1 MSQRLNF
8 PIVLRVQG
16 WLLFIEALFMLIPA
30 GVSWFYGEMSTLLA
44 FVASIIITAGVGIV
58 MAKGLNPGPRAVMRR
73 REGLLLTAIIW
84 VFFSL
89 FGMLP
94 FLISGTLTSV
104 TDAFFETMSGFTTT
118 GASVV
123 PDIEVLP
130 RGILFWR
137 ALMQWVG
144 GLGIILFTL
153 AVIPMLNQKD
163 GIAMFNAEVTGI
175 THERLRPRVSQT
187 AKDLWLIYIVLTIV
201 MAALLSRSLGWYDA
215 VFHAMTTMATGG
227 FSTKN
232 AGLHYWNDYY
242 VYAVVTV
249 FMFISGINFTIIYS
263 VVRGKFR
270 HLRGNDTFKYYVVI
284 LLVVSVV
291 IFANMSAQGYASST
305 VDRVVFALFDTV
317 SAMTS
322 TGLATVDYETRG
334 EFIAMLLLVVM
345 FFGGMAGSTSGGAKI
360 DRSIVLLK
368 NTANE
373 FYRVLH
379 PNTVTAVR
387 VNGRVLS
394 HTLVAKV
401 IAFLAI
407 YVMVMLVVA
416 LVLTLFEL
424 PIVDSLYT
432 SLAMISNYG
441 LGYGYTAVADGFAS
455 LPAAVKWILSAEMLI
470 GRLELFT
477 VLVLFTPAFWRRD

>member
-1 MSQRLNF
+1 MTTRLNF
-8 PIVLRVQG
+8 PVVLRVQG
-16 WLLFIEALFMLIPA
+16 WLQFIEAAFMLMPA
-30 GVSWFYGEMSTLLA
+30 AVSWYYDDMTSLLA
-44 FVASIIITAGVGIV
+44 FVVSSVITA
-58 MAKGLNPGPRAVMRR
+58 AAGLLMTMGLKPGNHAVMRR

-94 FLISGTLTSV
+94 FLISGTLTTV

-123 PDIEVLP
+123 TDIEALP

-137 ALMQWVG
+137 AIMQWIG

-153 AVIPMLNQKD
+153 AVIPMLNQKG

-187 AKDLWLIYIVLTIV
+187 AKDLWLIYIILTAV
-201 MAALLSRSLGWYDA
+201 MAVLLTRSLGWYDA

-227 FSTKN
+227 FSTRN
-232 AGLHYWNDYY
+232 AGLHYWNDYW
-242 VYAVVTV
+242 VYGVVTA
-249 FMFISGINFTIIYS
+249 FMFVGGINFSIIYS
-263 VVRGKFR
+263 VVRGRFSR
-270 HLRGNDTFKYYVVI
+270 LRGNDTFKYYVAMMLI
-284 LLVVSVV
+284 VSAV
-291 IFANMSAQGYASST
+291 IFVNMTAEGYASST
-305 VDRVVFALFDTV
+305 LDRVVFSLFDTV
-317 SAMTS
+317 SAMSS

-334 EFIAMLLLVVM
+334 EFIAMLLLVVI

-360 DRSIVLLK
+360 DRLIVLLK

-416 LVLTLFEL
+416 LILTLFEV
-424 PIVDSLYT
+424 PIVDSIYT

-441 LGYGYTAVADGFAS
+441 LGYGSTAAVDGFAT
-455 LPAAVKWILSAEMLI
+455 LPCAVKWLLATEMLI